1 MAIVKMKKFTLLAFQ
16 SQKKE
21 LLQNLQRLQAV
32 QFTEFNI
39 EDEQYKEYLKQD
51 SAYVEISEVEDKQ
64 AQVKFAIDFLSK
76 YEEKKGML
84 DELKQGKE
92 SLTYEDLEKRV
103 AKISW
108 KSEYVALKE
117 LESKMTHK
125 TQHISKLK
133 SDIEELNKWINL
145 DMPMNEIRGFKNTIA
160 YLGTIPK
167 NFLENLREEISNGFD
182 TSYVETI
189 GEDSREANILIIFHK
204 DDLKDIDII
213 LKRYSFAKVQY
224 DYELVPREVIKE
236 FDHKIQEIKIELNE
250 ISEEIKK
257 HSAHLNE
264 FKLVFE
270 YFESELAR
278 LKSYEKFLA
287 SENIFVVEGYV
298 PCEETNDFEKMLKNT
313 LDDNYYL
320 EVEDAQG
327 DETPIMLKNGKLT
340 EAFEPITEM
349 YSLPKY
355 SEIDPTVLLMPFY
368 ILFFGMMLSDAGYGM
383 ILFLGTLF
391 GLKMFNLEDEMRKS
405 FKMFNL
411 LGLSTIFWGVMYGSY
426 FGDALPLPAL
436 WMKPDSDVMLLMI
449 VSVALGLVQ
458 IFVGLAI
465 KAYMYIRDGKF
476 LDALWDV
483 GLWYG
488 IIGGLILWGLSGSG
502 VINNPTLAT
511 VCKYLSLVCAILIIL
526 TNGRGEESMGAK
538 LGQGFYAL
546 YGITGY
552 VGDLVSYTRLA
563 ALGLATGF
571 ISMAFN
577 MMIGMFGNPIAKI
590 IAGGLIFVVGHL
602 FNLFINALGAYVHT
616 CRLQY
621 LEYFGKFYEGG
632 GTAFKPLK
640 YSSKYVKIVKK

>member
-32 QFTEFNI
+32 QFTEFNV

-84 DELKQGKE
+84 NELKQGKD
-92 SLTYEDLEKRV
+92 SLTYEELEKRV
-103 AKISW
+103 ENISW
-108 KSEYVALKE
+108 KNEYVALKQ
-117 LESKMTHK
+117 LENNITEKN
-125 TQHISKLK
+125 QHISKLRG
-133 SDIEELNKWINL
+133 DIEELSKWINL
-145 DMPMNEIRGFKNTIA
+145 DMPMSDVKGFKNTIA

-167 NFLENLREEISNGFD
+167 NFLENLREEIGNSFD
-182 TSYVETI
+182 TSYIETI
-189 GEDSREANILIIFHK
+189 GEDSRDANILMIFHK
-204 DDLKDIDII
+204 ENLKDIDII
-213 LKRYSFAKVQY
+213 LKRYSFTRVQY
-224 DYELVPREVIKE
+224 EYQSVPGEVIKE
-236 FDHKIQEIKIELNE
+236 FKYKIQEIKNELKE
-250 ISEEIKK
+250 INEEIRQ
-257 HSAHLNE
+257 HLMHLQE

-270 YFESELAR
+270 HCESELAR

-287 SENIFVVEGYV
+287 SSNIFVVEGYV
-298 PCEETNDFEKMLKNT
+298 PCEDSNDFEKMLKDT
-313 LDDNYYL
+313 LSDNYYL
-320 EVEDAQG
+320 EIEDAEG
-327 DETPIMLKNGKLT
+327 DETPVLLKNGKLT

-349 YSLPKY
+349 YSLPRY
-355 SEIDPTVLLMPFY
+355 TEVDPTVFLMPFY
-368 ILFFGMMLSDAGYGM
+368 ILFFGMMLSDAAYGI
-383 ILFLGTLF
+383 ILFLGTLI
-391 GLKMFNLEDEMRKS
+391 GLKLFNLEDEMRKS
-405 FKMFNL
+405 FKMFCY
-411 LGLSTIFWGVMYGSY
+411 LGLSTTFWGIMYGSY
-426 FGDALPLPAL
+426 FGDAISLPAL
-436 WMKPDSDVMLLMI
+436 WMKPDSDVMMLMI

-458 IFVGLAI
+458 ITVGLAI
-465 KAYMYIRDGKF
+465 KAYMYIRDGKI

-488 IIGGLILWGLSGSG
+488 ILGGLILWGLSAFG
-502 VINNPTLAT
+502 VIDNPTLTT
-511 VCKYLSLVCAILIIL
+511 VCKYLALVCAILIIL
-526 TNGRGEESMGAK
+526 TNGREEKGIAGK

-590 IAGGLIFVVGHL
+590 LAGGLIFVVGHI

-640 YSSKYVKIVKK
+640 YSSKYVNITKK